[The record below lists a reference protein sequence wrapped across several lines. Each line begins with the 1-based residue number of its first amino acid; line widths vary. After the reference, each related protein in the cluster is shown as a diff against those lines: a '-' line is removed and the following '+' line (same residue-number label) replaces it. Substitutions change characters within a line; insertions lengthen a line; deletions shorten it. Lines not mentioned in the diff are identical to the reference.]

1 MQPRDQAPARAA
13 LARCR
18 ELARLFGISAQ
29 DLIKAGAPARRSRGR
44 QVAQR
49 SPEQHAAL
57 GTCLRLIQFY
67 EISARE
73 LIAAGVPR
81 GSHKRAQAAAALGK
95 APAPVKYRH
104 PLTGLTWNGFGRQPL
119 WLKTAL
125 TQEGYR
131 VEELLLRNAAA

>member
-1 MQPRDQAPARAA
+1 MAQ
-13 LARCR
+13 CR

-29 DLIKAGAPARRSRGR
+29 DLIKAGAPARRSRGG

-57 GTCLRLIQFY
+57 GACIRLINFFV
-67 EISARE
+67 ISARE

-81 GSHKRAQAAAALGK
+81 GSRARAQAAAALGK
-95 APAPVKYRH
+95 PQAPAKYRH
-104 PLTGLTWNGFGRQPL
+104 PQTGLTWNGFGRQPL

-131 VEELLLRNAAA
+131 VEELLLRSAAA